1 MKRKLLNVALVLC
14 LATFMSVIAFSPVLA
29 AISPGT
35 YTDHQNAVAM
45 AIIEVEGKGRLAI
58 DIIHYDY
65 GSLGSGDVIRVGVVV
80 VTSTGAEQV
89 LPVAVFTDNPQR
101 MPLFQA
107 IYSRYPTSIQLVSDP
122 SAIEIRRCGKSL
134 NIHGVWDIALVVP
147 DTTWTT
153 PSGPNTV
160 PGFTVPPGKLFVV
173 GYGDVV
179 TGFSE
184 SGSQTNPLVPYYQTV
199 TWSGHYGDAT
209 FVCPTWKFGG
219 PVGLSEGSLR
229 TGMRTDATVVT
240 VIK

>member
-1 MKRKLLNVALVLC
+1 MRRKLLNVVLILC
-14 LATFMSVIAFSPVLA
+14 LAAVMSVIGVSPVLA

-35 YTDHQNAVAM
+35 YTDHQNAAAM

-58 DIIHYDY
+58 DVIHYDS

-89 LPVAVFTDNPQR
+89 LPVAVFTDIPQR

-107 IYSRYPTSIQLVSDP
+107 IYSRYPTSIQLVSDS
-122 SAIEIRRCGKSL
+122 SAIETRRCGKSL

-147 DTTWTT
+147 DTTWIT
-153 PSGPNTV
+153 PSGPVTM
-160 PGFTVPPGKLFVV
+160 PGFTVPPGKLFIV

-179 TGFSE
+179 TGVE
-184 SGSQTNPLVPYYQTV
+184 TSGSQTNPAVPYYQTV
-199 TWSGHYGDAT
+199 TWTGHYGDAI
-209 FVCPTWKFGG
+209 FVCPAWEFGG
-219 PVGLSEGSLR
+219 PVGLSEGPLQ
-229 TGMRTDATVVT
+229 TAMRTDATVVT